1 MCWDLR
7 DIEIQSIENAQL
19 ERAGIV
25 ERRDPE
31 LRGHESIEDAQQKP
45 VNESAEFEREGSG
58 LGSYRY
64 CNNYLLPLLFT
75 LSLLTTTHYST
86 HYYYLL

>member
-19 ERAGIV
+19 ERVGIV

-45 VNESAEFEREGSG
+45 VNERAEFEREREWVGIV
-58 LGSYRY
+58 
-64 CNNYLLPLLFT
+64 
-75 LSLLTTTHYST
+75 
-86 HYYYLL
+86 